1 MLDTNHA
8 EVFGKGSIAWASYN
22 AVKFLETW
30 HSTVGWSKDTAI
42 PSHVI
47 TFSPKEDEGFSPNKP
62 FFLDFKGGSLSED
75 ITQEDFVSKDNWR
88 DIIKSLIRKD
98 DAVGYVFIAES
109 SNGQENKLIV
119 SYEGIGGIKL
129 VNLIGFDLVDE
140 ELVFNKI
147 KSYSLENSNILIESD
162 LTNIFNDMD
171 VLN

>member
-8 EVFGKGSIAWASYN
+8 EVFGKGSIAWASFN

-47 TFSPKEDEGFSPNKP
+47 TFSQKDESFSPNKP
-62 FFLDFKGGSLSED
+62 FFIDFKGGALTED
-75 ITQEDFVSKDNWR
+75 ITQEDFISKENWR

-109 SNGQENKLIV
+109 SNPDDSKLVI
-119 SYEGIGGIKL
+119 SYEGIGGVRL
-129 VNLIGFDLVDE
+129 VNLIGFELVEE
-140 ELVFNKI
+140 ELVFKQI
-147 KSYSLENSNILIESD
+147 KSYSLENSNIQIESH
-162 LTNIFNDMD
+162 LTNIFNDVD
-171 VLN
+171 ILN